1 MRFPEDDVFEPDDE
15 KGSSQ
20 SNEKYVARRVRMPLW
35 TRLRDER
42 CFVVFPICFSL
53 SLAAQHQYNSYTFSP

>member
-1 MRFPEDDVFEPDDE
+1 MRFPKDDVFKPDDE

-42 CFVVFPICFSL
+42 CCSVSNVFFSFSGGPTPI
-53 SLAAQHQYNSYTFSP
+53 